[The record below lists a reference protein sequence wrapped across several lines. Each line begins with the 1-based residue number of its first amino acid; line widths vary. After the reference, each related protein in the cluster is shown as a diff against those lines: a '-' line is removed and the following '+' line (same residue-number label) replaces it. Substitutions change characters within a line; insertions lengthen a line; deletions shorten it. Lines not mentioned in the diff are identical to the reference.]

1 MPQIP
6 STLHFVSFFITL
18 RAIRNPKAPNDKSV
32 LVSIKYRA
40 KPSQDSLF
48 HCSTYLLLSSVPT
61 KRQNKIRERERERER
76 EDSPARQERDFHRR
90 RSFSGEREW
99 YLDENFRDQSAIVS
113 DRDAVAG
120 TWRRRRRRRRFTVTK
135 ENSTEFLGILI
146 WAKAKMLFG
155 YNFSLSV
162 WELLTRF
169 WNRRCGMSV
178 RCFSSNTYWRR
189 QTLK

>member
-1 MPQIP
+1 MINLYQ
-6 STLHFVSFFITL
+6 
-18 RAIRNPKAPNDKSV
+18 
-32 LVSIKYRA
+32 LVSNTE
-40 KPSQDSLF
+40 PSQAKTASFIALL
-48 HCSTYLLLSSVPT
+48 TYCYLPYQLKDRTRS
-61 KRQNKIRERERERER
+61 ERERER

-99 YLDENFRDQSAIVS
+99 YLDENFTDQSAVVS

-178 RCFSSNTYWRR
+178 RCFSSNTYRRR